1 MSQAI
6 QPAAAA
12 PAPPAASN
20 ARDQSQL
27 NHLMRQ
33 YRSDLSNN
41 AEATVLASLGRQIT
55 ATAKA
60 LGTSVTLPKA
70 AGGGSAA
77 RGQRRRQ
84 GQCDGLIRGGDWPR
98 L

>member
-12 PAPPAASN
+12 PAAPAN

-33 YRSDLSNN
+33 YRSDLSNH
-41 AEATVLASLGRQIT
+41 AEATVLTSLAHQIT
-55 ATAKA
+55 ATAKS
-60 LGTSVTLPKA
+60 LGTSVTLPKP
-70 AGGGSAA
+70 AGGGAA
-77 RGQRRRQ
+77 LPA
-84 GQCDGLIRGGDWPR
+84 GLGSVTVVPSDFAVAVI
-98 L
+98 

>member
-12 PAPPAASN
+12 PAAPAN

-33 YRSDLSNN
+33 YRSDLSNH
-41 AEATVLASLGRQIT
+41 AEATVLTSLAHQIT
-55 ATAKA
+55 ATAKS
-60 LGTSVTLPKA
+60 LGTTVTLPKPA
-70 AGGGSAA
+70 GSAA
-77 RGQRRRQ
+77 PPPAVPPVG
-84 GQCDGLIRGGDWPR
+84 GSDGNVNMTA
-98 L
+98 

>member
-12 PAPPAASN
+12 PAAPAN

-77 RGQRRRQ
+77 PPPAVPPVG
-84 GQCDGLIRGGDWPR
+84 GADGNVNMTA
-98 L
+98 